1 MIFSKVKN
9 LGRYLGIHEN
19 LDKAIHFLLNTPKE
33 ALDRSEGKHVI
44 DDTVYYTYFEH
55 IADGKVG
62 DFLEAH
68 KHYLDMHIV
77 LKGCEKTGFTTF
89 DESIKVTQPYNP
101 ERDIEL
107 YEGKVEQ
114 VFTLEEDDCMIV
126 FPEDMHQPKIK
137 ANDELVEKLVVKV
150 LVD

>member
-1 MIFSKVKN
+1 MIFSKIKN
-9 LGRYLGIHEN
+9 LGRYKGIHEN
-19 LDKAIHFLLNTPKE
+19 LDKAIDFMLNTSKDE
-33 ALDRSEGKHVI
+33 IERGEGRHVV
-44 DDTVYYTYFEH
+44 DESFYYSYFEY
-55 IADGKVG
+55 IADGEIG

-89 DESIKVTQPYNP
+89 DENIKVTQPYNS